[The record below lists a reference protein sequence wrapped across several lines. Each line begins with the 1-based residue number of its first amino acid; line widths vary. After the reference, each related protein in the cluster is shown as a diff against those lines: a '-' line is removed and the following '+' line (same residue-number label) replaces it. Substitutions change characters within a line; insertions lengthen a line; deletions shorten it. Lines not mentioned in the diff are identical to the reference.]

1 MIEQIR
7 MLPMI
12 ERVPLFLAFCFFVIA
27 YLVNNLRPPAVDSAS
42 TSKAIRYMDASTAIG
57 FLLIACALFFGFIH
71 FL

>member
-1 MIEQIR
+1 MIEQIS

-12 ERVPLFLAFCFFVIA
+12 ERVQLFLAFCFFVLA

-42 TSKAIRYMDASTAIG
+42 TSKAIRYMNASTAIG
-57 FLLIACALFFGFIH
+57 LLSIACVLFFCIVH